1 MKKIL
6 VTGISGQIGR
16 FLSQKLLEKKK
27 SFIGLD
33 VVDSNN
39 VEFSFIKTDLGRKTE
54 LEKFKHELNEID
66 TLIHLATK
74 VNSSDNIVEDGIDSV
89 DMNLHNIFN
98 LIEMLPCLKQICFTS
113 SYMVYGK
120 PIANPVNE
128 NHSTEPMNT
137 YGVSKLITEKFLQVF
152 TKKKNVELTI
162 LRFMGIY
169 GLENPY
175 VKQAIPSFI
184 EKIENDKNPIVFGTG
199 SSRRNHIYID
209 DAIDAILAS
218 LNQKKSG
225 VFNIGGPDAP
235 SNLELIDIINKN
247 MNKEIKPI
255 FKNSINQEY
264 DFVVN
269 THNANSKLDF
279 NAKIGIKK
287 GIEKSIE
294 RYRKLKRNDI

>member
-1 MKKIL
+1 M
-6 VTGISGQIGR
+6 TGTSGQIGR
-16 FLSQKLLEKKK
+16 FLSQKLFENKK

-33 VVDSNN
+33 VIEPKN
-39 VEFSFIKTDLGRKTE
+39 VEFSFIKADLGRKTE
-54 LEKFKHELNEID
+54 IEKFKNELNEID

-74 VNSSDNIVEDGIDSV
+74 VNSSDDIIENGIESI
-89 DMNLHNIFN
+89 DMNLNNTLN
-98 LIEMLPCLKQICFTS
+98 LIEILPCLKHICFTS

-120 PIANPVNE
+120 PMTNPVSE
-128 NHSTEPMNT
+128 NHRTEPMNT

-152 TKKKNVELTI
+152 ANKKNIELTI

-184 EKIENDKNPIVFGTG
+184 ENIEHDKNPIIFGTG
-199 SSRRNHIYID
+199 SARRNHIYID

-218 LNQKKSG
+218 LNQKNSG
-225 VFNIGGPDAP
+225 VFNMGGPDAP

-247 MNKEIKPI
+247 MNKEIEPV
-255 FKNSINQEY
+255 FKNSENEEY
-264 DFVVN
+264 DFISD
-269 THNANSKLDF
+269 THNANSKLNF
-279 NAKIGIKK
+279 KAKICIKK

-294 RYRKLKRNDI
+294 RNRKFTRNDL